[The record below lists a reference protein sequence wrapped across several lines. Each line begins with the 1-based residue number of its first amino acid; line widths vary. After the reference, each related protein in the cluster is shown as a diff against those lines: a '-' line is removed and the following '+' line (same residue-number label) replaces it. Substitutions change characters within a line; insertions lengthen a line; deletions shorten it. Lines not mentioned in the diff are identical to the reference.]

1 MSIAYTH
8 EGNEDHPVATIY
20 TGEAHAPGARE
31 WSIEQSRMVP
41 ESRKRVSVAMNDLIG
56 SQYSG
61 PIYKEAGIGPGLPPS
76 FRSIAA
82 LCLWVIASGG
92 KVIISKTRS

>member
-31 WSIEQSRMVP
+31 GSIEQSRMVP

-61 PIYKEAGIGPGLPPS
+61 PIYKEAGIESYPDSFPS
-76 FRSIAA
+76 VEA
-82 LCLWVIASGG
+82 LCRWVIASGG
-92 KVIISKTRS
+92 KVIISKTQS